1 MRSKAL
7 TIVLIAS
14 AVAVTGCKRAATGQV
29 VAVVNGEEVS
39 LSELN
44 GELKNAP
51 AGADKDAIRAAALQ
65 NLVNRKLL
73 VQQAHDRGI
82 DKDPDYLQQ
91 QRRLDDELMINMLG
105 QQVTK
110 NVPVPSASDIDRFIA
125 DHPEMFAQR
134 TIYSLDQVIF
144 PLPADP
150 SRLKALEADH
160 TLDAVVARLKGMS
173 IQTQRQPAKLDTA
186 GTPAQFLK
194 TIATLP
200 PGEPFVVATGGRGVV
215 SVITGREVQPITGD
229 AARKIAAEAIRRNAV
244 GDIAQ
249 KQLKQARDS
258 AKIEYQP
265 GFAPKAAATAKAAT
279 PAT

>member
-51 AGADKDAIRAAALQ
+51 AGGDKDAIRAAALQ

-82 DKDPDYLQQ
+82 DKDPEYLQQ

-125 DHPEMFAQR
+125 EHPEMFAQR

-173 IQTQRQPAKLDTA
+173 IQTQRQPAKLDSA
-186 GTPAQFLK
+186 GTPPQFLK
-194 TIATLP
+194 TIGDLP
-200 PGEPFVVATGGRGVV
+200 AGEPFVVATGGRGVV

-244 GDIAQ
+244 GEIAQ

>member
-125 DHPEMFAQR
+125 EHPEMFAQR

-144 PLPADP
+144 PLPSDP
-150 SRLKALEADH
+150 SRLKVLEADH

-173 IQTQRQPAKLDTA
+173 IQTQRQPAKLDSA
-186 GTPAQFLK
+186 GTPPQFLK
-194 TIATLP
+194 TIGSLP

-215 SVITGREVQPITGD
+215 SVITGKEVQPITGD
-229 AARKIAAEAIRRNAV
+229 TARKIAAEAIRRNAV
-244 GDIAQ
+244 GEIAQ
-249 KQLKQARDS
+249 KQLKQARDG

>member
-7 TIVLIAS
+7 TIVIMAS
-14 AVAVTGCKRAATGQV
+14 AIAVTGCKRSATGQV

-51 AGADKDAIRAAALQ
+51 AGADKDAIRTAALQ
-65 NLVNRKLL
+65 SLVNRKLL
-73 VQQAHDRGI
+73 VQQARERGI
-82 DKDPDYLQQ
+82 DKDPEYLQQ
-91 QRRLDDELMINMLG
+91 QRRVNDELMINMLG

-110 NVPVPSASDIDRFIA
+110 NVPVPSASDIDGFIA
-125 DHPEMFAQR
+125 QHPEMFAQR
-134 TIYSLDQVIF
+134 TIYSLDQVVF

-160 TLDAVVARLKGMS
+160 TLDAVVTRLKSMS
-173 IQTQRQPAKLDTA
+173 IPTQRQPAKLDSG

-194 TIATLP
+194 TVTDLP
-200 PGEPFVVATGGRGVV
+200 AGEPFVVATGGRGVV
-215 SVITGREVQPITGD
+215 SVITGKETQPITGD
-229 AARKIAAEAIRRNAV
+229 PARRIAAEAIRRAAV

-249 KQLKQARDS
+249 KQLKQARDG
-258 AKIEYQP
+258 AKIDYQP
-265 GFAPKAAATAKAAT
+265 GFAPKAGATPKAAAPT
-279 PAT
+279 T